1 SIVMLST
8 VAVTVLTHDLAKGVF
23 VGVLLSALFFAA
35 KVGRLFRV
43 ESTVD
48 ESGMHRSYRV
58 RGQVFFASSGS
69 FVDAFNFKEALDRVT
84 IDVTEADFWDITAV
98 HSLDKVLLK
107 FKREGTIVD
116 VIGMNEASA

>member
-1 SIVMLST
+1 TFDWASIKNLRTHPKSSSIVMLST

-84 IDVTEADFWDITAV
+84 I
-98 HSLDKVLLK
+98 
-107 FKREGTIVD
+107 
-116 VIGMNEASA
+116 